1 MKLSKSI
8 DHITYG
14 LYAGIFFF
22 ILNRV
27 DDNEVTLVNDTKKG
41 NKGFV
46 HDGMDVAII

>member
-1 MKLSKSI
+1 LSKSI

>member
-1 MKLSKSI
+1 MSKSI

-22 ILNRV
+22 LNRV
-27 DDNEVTLVNDTKKG
+27 DDDNKVVVNDTKKG

>member
-1 MKLSKSI
+1 LSKSI

-22 ILNRV
+22 LNRV
-27 DDNEVTLVNDTKKG
+27 DNDDNEVVVNDTKKG